1 MITYVMRKQDV
12 AKRGWWNYVIA
23 HRLDTVVFVLARIT
37 VHVIIRV
44 PVHVRK
50 AGAPMDISVLITH
63 HLHLGHNIMAGRAMP
78 PPVHVQSHHRHVQH
92 IVIPNQTQLFK
103 IHQQKQKVVCP
114 AARDAVHRA
123 AHHAAKH
130 VAHRVRKHAVLHVL
144 MPVT

>member
-1 MITYVMRKQDV
+1 M
-12 AKRGWWNYVIA
+12 IA

-50 AGAPMDISVLITH
+50 AGAPMDIPVLITH

>member
-1 MITYVMRKQDV
+1 MVARVRPIQNVRFLTTVPAHVHRGIPMAERCLTAVNTVM
-12 AKRGWWNYVIA
+12 AMHVINLVR
-23 HRLDTVVFVLARIT
+23 HIHLVGTHIPPVVMHIIQTVVHIL
-37 VHVIIRV
+37 
-44 PVHVRK
+44 
-50 AGAPMDISVLITH
+50 
-63 HLHLGHNIMAGRAMP
+63 
-78 PPVHVQSHHRHVQH
+78 QHVQH